1 MGRKSNASKKEEM
14 AHMSGGSNPSLDET
28 KSQPE
33 NMQTESH
40 NSLSKKRLKNRCVV
54 IRRSD
59 RLQNIC
65 LPTPNQ
71 DVGHVIEEIESEEE
85 DEPCAQVEKRCPD
98 SIPGERSL
106 EEKVDYLLQ
115 CLEAHEKAIDTL
127 KSEASKRPLQSKG
140 PSSSEVRYKSLY
152 FDSQKKIEALT
163 DENCQLSKKLE
174 VTLGKLEVCEKDTRV
189 FSELMDKVKE
199 VLLVSNLTKA
209 TEMALQLS
217 SKVLGGF
224 ASPDA
229 VVEPR
234 TIGVKRNREKVAKK
248 KVRS

>member
-40 NSLSKKRLKNRCVV
+40 YLLSKKRLKNRCVV

-59 RLQNIC
+59 RLQNIR

-71 DVGHVIEEIESEEE
+71 DVGPVIEEIESEEE
-85 DEPCAQVEKRCPD
+85 DEPCAQVEKRSPD

-127 KSEASKRPLQSKG
+127 KSEQASKRPLQSKG

-217 SKVLGGF
+217 SKVLGGI

-248 KVRS
+248 VRS